1 MEWRSMGLGVRT
13 LAAEE
18 RIAALEAA
26 LTDAR
31 TPARRSV
38 AISLKAPLHDL
49 DLLPL
54 PRATITCV

>member
-31 TPARRSV
+31 TAA
-38 AISLKAPLHDL
+38 AISGDFAKGAAARSRPSALACLSVSL
-49 DLLPL
+49 
-54 PRATITCV
+54 R